1 MIKTKKELKFY
12 LQEDAK
18 RNGIGNNFFKYYL
31 RRICG
36 SEEAHVYHWLWH
48 FRKWEY
54 HSNNIGLYHKLF
66 AYYHEIRTKRI
77 GLKLGIRAKINTV
90 GYGLRIMHVAGGGG
104 CFLNAKKIG
113 NYCGFNS
120 GVLLGNNGSEDA
132 APTIGDHVAFGP
144 GAKAIGSITIGK
156 NVFIAANS
164 VVTKDCESDSI
175 YGGIP
180 AKLIKRKNND

>member
-18 RNGIGNNFFKYYL
+18 SNGIGNNIIKYYI

-36 SEEAHVYHWLWH
+36 SEKAHVYQWIYH

-54 HSNNIGLYHKLF
+54 HANNSGRFHKFLEI
-66 AYYHEIRTKRI
+66 YHEIKTKRI
-77 GLKLGIRAKINTV
+77 GLSLGIRAKINTV

-120 GVLLGNNGSEDA
+120 GVLLGNNGREDA
-132 APTIGDHVAFGP
+132 VPIIGDHVSFGP
-144 GAKAIGSITIGK
+144 GAKAIGAITIGD

-164 VVTKDCESDSI
+164 VVTKDLESDSI
-175 YGGIP
+175 YGGVP
-180 AKLIKRKNND
+180 AKLIKRKRHG